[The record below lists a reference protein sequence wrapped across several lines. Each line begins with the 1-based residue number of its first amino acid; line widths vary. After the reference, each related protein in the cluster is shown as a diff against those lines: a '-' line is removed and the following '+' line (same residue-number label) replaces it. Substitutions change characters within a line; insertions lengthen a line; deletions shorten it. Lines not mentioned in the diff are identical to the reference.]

1 MGRTSAEIAPA
12 SWTGSNDGDRGHS
25 KLDFWPES
33 PKGACNIANFQA
45 ARMSKPKTRGKY
57 QAKVFL
63 DVFSLP
69 ENESRV
75 HFPVKNLD

>member
-1 MGRTSAEIAPA
+1 MGRTSAEIAPV
-12 SWTGSNDGDRGHS
+12 SWTGSNDGDQGHS

-45 ARMSKPKTRGKY
+45 ARMSKPKTCGKY

-63 DVFSLP
+63 DVFSLS
-69 ENESRV
+69 EN
-75 HFPVKNLD
+75 